1 MKIYYTLSQVVH
13 GMNIYI
19 LIQLS
24 MAYKKKQET
33 SNLIRGRGENKKAVA
48 KIKIDSLRDRKF
60 SKDGWHV
67 EGCGDVKIWLLVRG
81 ICCSLCLCLNVKDKC
96 PHTHISITHF
106 NIFHILISVLHVVKQ
121 LKLKKKDWKKDENES
136 NNDRL
141 IWLETIYV
149 RFVRICTITFACKW

>member
-60 SKDGWHV
+60 SKDG
-67 EGCGDVKIWLLVRG
+67 
-81 ICCSLCLCLNVKDKC
+81 
-96 PHTHISITHF
+96 
-106 NIFHILISVLHVVKQ
+106 
-121 LKLKKKDWKKDENES
+121 
-136 NNDRL
+136 
-141 IWLETIYV
+141 
-149 RFVRICTITFACKW
+149 